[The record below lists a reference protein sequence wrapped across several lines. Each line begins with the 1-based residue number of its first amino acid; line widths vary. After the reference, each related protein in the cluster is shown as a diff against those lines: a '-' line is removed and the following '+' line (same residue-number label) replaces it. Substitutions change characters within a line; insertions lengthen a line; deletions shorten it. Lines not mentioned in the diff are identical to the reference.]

1 MTMNNTTHSAPSV
14 SVTIGLWAAQITLAT
29 MFGMAGYMHIFFTP
43 HEMAQAGV
51 LWPMDAPI
59 ALVRFIGGAE
69 LAGSVAIVLPAF
81 MSFRG
86 ALTRAAAVGFAA
98 IQTLAIPFHIVR
110 GEASVVPF
118 NLLLLALALFVVWG
132 RKRSEPST
140 QLG

>member
-1 MTMNNTTHSAPSV
+1 MTMNSTAHSAAKV
-14 SVTIGLWAAQITLAT
+14 SVTIGLWAAQIALAAI
-29 MFGMAGYMHIFFTP
+29 FGMAGYMHLFFTP

-69 LAGSVAIVLPAF
+69 LAGSVSIVLPAF

-86 ALTRAAAVGFAA
+86 ALTRTAAVGFAA
-98 IQTLAIPFHIVR
+98 IQTLAIPLHLFR

-118 NLLLLALALFVVWG
+118 NLLLIALTLFVAWG

-140 QLG
+140 RLG